1 MLENVNS
8 IYIIK
13 FLFSFLN
20 DKRGL
25 EIVKY
30 NKKAQ
35 NILDLSIKNY
45 KLFSDCYLILDKNG
59 IGKEY
64 FIHNN
69 RLKFEGKY
77 LNGKRNGFGKEYNG
91 FEGEY
96 LNGKRNGKGKEYSG
110 NDLIFEGEYKNNKR
124 WSGKGYNKKNIILC
138 DLNKCKGISMNE
150 EQKIPIYEL
159 KNGKGIYKEY
169 SFFHVHTVLTLEG
182 EYKNGELNGK
192 CKEYYANNTGRISF
206 EGEYLNGKKWNG
218 KGYDINGNKI
228 YELINGKGFFKQY
241 DSESQILQLLFEGDY
256 INGEK
261 NGKGKEYSGD
271 DLIFEGEYKD
281 GKKNGKGKCYNQI
294 TGELEFEGDFLYD
307 WKFKGK
313 EYVKGKLEFEGEY
326 YFNNKYS
333 GKGYDENGNILYV
346 LNNGSGKVRFYD
358 WQDNLDYDGELLNGK
373 KNGQG
378 KHYINNILIYEGQYL
393 NGERNGKGKEYN
405 ITGDYLE
412 YEGEFLNNTRNG
424 KGKEYH
430 HNGIIKKEGEYINGD
445 INGIGK
451 EYNEKGKLIYEGEY
465 LKGYRNGNGK
475 EYNDDGILIFEGKY
489 LNGQRTGKGKEYN
502 DEGLLIYEGK
512 YINGVKD
519 GKGKVYDYKSNK
531 IYEVNYIEGLKM
543 GEAKIIKK
551 KIPKNDDK
559 CIII

>member
-45 KLFSDCYLILDKNG
+45 KLFSDCYLILDKKGN
-59 IGKEY
+59 GKEY
-64 FIHNN
+64 FTHNN
-69 RLKFEGKY
+69 ILKFEGKY

-110 NDLIFEGEYKNNKR
+110 KDLIFEGEYKNNKR

-228 YELINGKGFFKQY
+228 YELINGKGF
-241 DSESQILQLLFEGDY
+241 
-256 INGEK
+256 
-261 NGKGKEYSGD
+261 
-271 DLIFEGEYKD
+271 
-281 GKKNGKGKCYNQI
+281 
-294 TGELEFEGDFLYD
+294 
-307 WKFKGK
+307 
-313 EYVKGKLEFEGEY
+313 
-326 YFNNKYS
+326 
-333 GKGYDENGNILYV
+333 
-346 LNNGSGKVRFYD
+346 LNNMIQKVKY
-358 WQDNLDYDGELLNGK
+358 
-373 KNGQG
+373 
-378 KHYINNILIYEGQYL
+378 
-393 NGERNGKGKEYN
+393 YN
-405 ITGDYLE
+405 Y
-412 YEGEFLNNTRNG
+412 
-424 KGKEYH
+424 
-430 HNGIIKKEGEYINGD
+430 
-445 INGIGK
+445 
-451 EYNEKGKLIYEGEY
+451 Y
-465 LKGYRNGNGK
+465 LK
-475 EYNDDGILIFEGKY
+475 E
-489 LNGQRTGKGKEYN
+489 
-502 DEGLLIYEGK
+502 
-512 YINGVKD
+512 
-519 GKGKVYDYKSNK
+519 
-531 IYEVNYIEGLKM
+531 
-543 GEAKIIKK
+543 II
-551 KIPKNDDK
+551 
-559 CIII
+559 